1 LIAWLASLGRAAHA
15 DDMALIR
22 FRTFRTAACGFLF
35 LGLVWQRV
43 AADTAP
49 QASRSGATF
58 ESLEKQ
64 IAELREGQRI
74 LMEELRQLRL
84 EIQGSAPRKDVIPA
98 EEPKPFV
105 TLNVRGEPLRG
116 STNARVAV
124 VVFSDFNCSHCA
136 EFEREIYPK
145 LEEQYLRTGKVRL
158 LFRDLPD
165 RNDADALAKSE
176 AARCAGEQGRF
187 WDMHDVLYLD
197 QSPYSVESSAKWISA
212 TGIEAEPFRACMES
226 HRYRDPIRR
235 SIALADRM
243 GIRGTPTFLIGTC
256 DDSGIV
262 IRSEEIFTGVEP
274 IKKFQA
280 ILDRLLKQTS
290 GN

>member
-1 LIAWLASLGRAAHA
+1 
-15 DDMALIR
+15 MALIR
-22 FRTFRTAACGFLF
+22 FRTLCAVVCGLLV
-35 LGLVWQRV
+35 LGSVLRGV
-43 AADTAP
+43 AADAVAP
-49 QASRSGATF
+49 ASKSGATV

-64 IAELREGQRI
+64 IAELREGQRV
-74 LMEELRQLRL
+74 LMEELRQLRA
-84 EIQGSAPRKDVIPA
+84 EIQGSAPRKDVVPA

-105 TLNVRGEPLRG
+105 TLNVRGEPFRG

-136 EFEREIYPK
+136 EFEREVYPR

-165 RNDADALAKSE
+165 RNDADAMAKSE

-197 QSPYSVESSAKWISA
+197 HSPYSAESSAKWISA
-212 TGIEAEPFRACMES
+212 IGIEAEPFRACMES

-256 DDSGIV
+256 DDSGMV
-262 IRSEEIFTGVEP
+262 IRSEEVFTGVEP

-280 ILDRLLKQTS
+280 ILDRLLKPKS
-290 GN
+290 EN

>member
-1 LIAWLASLGRAAHA
+1 
-15 DDMALIR
+15 MALIR
-22 FRTFRTAACGFLF
+22 FRTSRAVACGLLL
-35 LGLVWQRV
+35 LGSVLRGV
-43 AADTAP
+43 AAETTAP
-49 QASRSGATF
+49 GSKSVATI

-64 IAELREGQRI
+64 IAELREGQRM

-84 EIQGSAPRKDVIPA
+84 EIQGSGVRKDVVPA

-105 TLNVRGEPLRG
+105 TLNVRGEPFRG
-116 STNARVAV
+116 STNAHVAV

-136 EFEREIYPK
+136 EFEREVYPK

-187 WDMHDVLYLD
+187 WDMHDLLYLD
-197 QSPYSVESSAKWISA
+197 QSPYSAESSAKWISA
-212 TGIEAEPFRACMES
+212 IGIEAEPFRACMES

-235 SIALADRM
+235 SLALADRM

-280 ILDRLLKQTS
+280 VLDRLLKPTS